1 MYLTGLTP
9 CIAAASVAA
18 VSELINL
25 MPSVLQQLLQEESIQ
40 MGPEELHS
48 ITNDRYKIDEA
59 WIRLMAMAE
68 EANIDASNLKTLY
81 AALEQP
87 LLDII
92 KQLRLNLN

>member
-1 MYLTGLTP
+1 
-9 CIAAASVAA
+9 
-18 VSELINL
+18 

-48 ITNDRYKIDEA
+48 ITNDLYKSDEA
-59 WIRLMAMAE
+59 WNRLMAMAE

-81 AALEQP
+81 TALEEP
-87 LLDII
+87 LIDII